1 MPRKVFLL
9 KDLDSCCNNPPCF
22 SYFWRLSKG
31 VKHVYLTPAEIQQ
44 ISLLQKMYLCNY
56 RINFNP
62 PQPMTHV
69 LLMSGGLEDRHE
81 CSLLCSTS
89 SFSSAAFFQQRIYHL
104 HLLGIHRTFPLHVF
118 SYDFFTSLLLDPEM
132 IFFSFQPLSFIS
144 AQMCWLCQQR
154 PARDGI

>member
-1 MPRKVFLL
+1 MPYPGVEMPPMPRKVFLL

-22 SYFWRLSKG
+22 SCFWRLSKG

-81 CSLLCSTS
+81 CSLLCSTT

-104 HLLGIHRTFPLHVF
+104 CLLGIHRTFPLHVF
-118 SYDFFTSLLLDPEM
+118 SYDFFHIPPIRPRDN
-132 IFFSFQPLSFIS
+132 FFLF
-144 AQMCWLCQQR
+144 
-154 PARDGI
+154 PAPQFY